1 MTYRLKD
8 PHVTGAIGPDAL
20 RRQATSPWNNAAHQ
34 YASGQEFAYH
44 LLDGLK
50 SEPALFPNYLTELS
64 ASSWEKTSCLLADF
78 AHLFAISSHGWP
90 AHAIQMAANLKDQL
104 ESDLSPTELA
114 ESLFGSSITDADCIR
129 RLAVAV
135 GPTRLRAGLTTA
147 EANALAHR
155 RRIEILLE
163 SERSGCA
170 LGTGVVITMSWLR
183 LTAQI
188 SQMLRIAPSAGQP
201 AINISGLDGL
211 SETSMLPPP
220 ALARHLSTIAQSQ
233 AARRGL
239 LFGVGQA
246 LALQATFWS
255 MLADRGRTL
264 TKRTN

>member
-1 MTYRLKD
+1 MSL
-8 PHVTGAIGPDAL
+8 DAL
-20 RRQATSPWNNAAHQ
+20 RRQDASPWNNAAHQ

-50 SEPALFPNYLTELS
+50 SEPALFPNYISELS
-64 ASSWEKTSCLLADF
+64 GASWQTMSALLADF
-78 AHLFAISSHGWP
+78 AHLFTISSHGWP
-90 AHAIQMAANLKDQL
+90 ALATQVASNLKDQID
-104 ESDLSPTELA
+104 SDLAPPELA
-114 ESLFGSSITDADCIR
+114 QALFGPSITHADCIR

-147 EANALAHR
+147 EANALSHR

-170 LGTGVVITMSWLR
+170 LGTGVVITMTWLR
-183 LTAQI
+183 LTTQI
-188 SQMLRIAPSAGQP
+188 SQMLRAAPSAGQP
-201 AINISGLDGL
+201 AINIPGLDCPPDAAL
-211 SETSMLPPP
+211 MPPP
-220 ALARHLSTIAQSQ
+220 ALAQHLGALAQSQ

-264 TKRTN
+264 AKRTN